1 MRQLQ
6 QELAD
11 TLKKQSMSEA
21 SLEVSSRYRI
31 NLEDET
37 QDLKKKLGQIRCQ
50 VCMKFI
56 YTHLSNIKHF
66 KILISV
72 DSFLLCFHYNFITI
86 LSYNALIS

>member
-21 SLEVSSRYRI
+21 SLEVTSRYRT

-37 QDLKKKLGQIRCQ
+37 QDLKKKLRQVASQ
-50 VCMKFI
+50 VCMKF
-56 YTHLSNIKHF
+56 NV
-66 KILISV
+66 SV
-72 DSFLLCFHYNFITI
+72 LNV
-86 LSYNALIS
+86 

>member
-21 SLEVSSRYRI
+21 SLEVTARYRM

-37 QDLKKKLGQIRCQ
+37 QDLKKKLNQVRSQ
-50 VCMKFI
+50 VCMKFNKL
-56 YTHLSNIKHF
+56 TANL
-66 KILISV
+66 
-72 DSFLLCFHYNFITI
+72 
-86 LSYNALIS
+86 